1 MGKLAK
7 DTFFL
12 IGLSILLSAAVSCGR
27 QQAEWKGTIED
38 VNGVE
43 LIKNPREPMYGERI
57 YVLEEDLSIGKA
69 SDRQEHAFSE
79 IIDVGADNEENIYVL
94 DFKQSHVRVFDK
106 VGGYLRTIGKMGQGP
121 GEIQRPTSLYITPG
135 NELLVNDRGAR
146 FLHFF
151 ALGGAY
157 LRSRSLARWT
167 SFSRPKVDA
176 HDNIV
181 VRVPIFAPEKVTFVL
196 KKFDAGLNELCQIF
210 SYEMD
215 NTPGIYDVHPPQC
228 FWDLGRDDCIVWGYS
243 DKYELNVLDPG
254 GQVARRIIKDYEPV
268 LTTEEEKK
276 EWIESAFGEKGVPP
290 DVKVNWPKYHNAFQS
305 LRADDEGRIIIQTY
319 EKTPDASG
327 SYCDVFDRQ
336 GKFIVKIPVKSEP
349 RVWKKERFY
358 TIEENEDG
366 YQCVKRYRITWLKRP
381 DA

>member
-1 MGKLAK
+1 MAK

-135 NELLVNDRGAR
+135 NELLVNARGAR

-151 ALGGAY
+151 ALGG
-157 LRSRSLARWT
+157 
-167 SFSRPKVDA
+167 
-176 HDNIV
+176 
-181 VRVPIFAPEKVTFVL
+181 
-196 KKFDAGLNELCQIF
+196 GLFEIAL
-210 SYEMD
+210 S
-215 NTPGIYDVHPPQC
+215 
-228 FWDLGRDDCIVWGYS
+228 
-243 DKYELNVLDPG
+243 
-254 GQVARRIIKDYEPV
+254 GQVDF
-268 LTTEEEKK
+268 LF
-276 EWIESAFGEKGVPP
+276 S
-290 DVKVNWPKYHNAFQS
+290 S
-305 LRADDEGRIIIQTY
+305 
-319 EKTPDASG
+319 
-327 SYCDVFDRQ
+327 
-336 GKFIVKIPVKSEP
+336 
-349 RVWKKERFY
+349 
-358 TIEENEDG
+358 
-366 YQCVKRYRITWLKRP
+366 
-381 DA
+381 